1 MSKMFTAYITKHAL
15 TRGIVQGEA
24 QVSWVSPEVICVD
37 GSPPVYY
44 QGNDWHTD
52 LDAARKRAEA
62 MRKAKLAE
70 LRRKIAKLEAMSF

>member
-1 MSKMFTAYITKHAL
+1 MPETFTAYITKHAS
-15 TRGIVQGEA
+15 TRGIVQTEA
-24 QVSWVSPEVICVD
+24 KVSLVSPEMICVD
-37 GSPPVYY
+37 GRPPVYY
-44 QGNDWHTD
+44 HGEEWHTD